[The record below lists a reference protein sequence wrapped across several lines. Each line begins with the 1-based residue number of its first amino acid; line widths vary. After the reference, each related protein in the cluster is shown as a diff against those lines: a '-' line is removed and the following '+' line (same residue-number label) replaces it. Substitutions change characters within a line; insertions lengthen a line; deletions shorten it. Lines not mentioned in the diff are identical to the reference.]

1 MSIGE
6 THRPLRDVACDLI
19 RERIVSGQHPPGSRL
34 VEEHLASELGVSRN
48 PVREALRVLE
58 AEGYVEMIPRRG
70 AVVATL
76 SSDEASEIF
85 EVRTALEALAAR
97 LAARKAADGD
107 TAVLDHLIDASQKAL
122 RRHDG
127 GALSTLNSQF
137 HEEVLRLAKNGYLRD
152 VMQPLRGR
160 MQWIFSHTA
169 AGERGP
175 HSTAEH
181 EELAA
186 AIKANDEDRAA
197 ALAEL
202 HIAAARETFLTFRP
216 DGQR

>member
-19 RERIVSGQHPPGSRL
+19 RDGIVSGQHPPGSRL

-76 SSDEASEIF
+76 SASEASEIF

-97 LAARKAADGD
+97 LAARKATGGD
-107 TAVLDHLIDASQKAL
+107 AAELDRLIAASQKAL
-122 RRHDG
+122 RKKDG
-127 GALSTLNSQF
+127 RALSTLNTQF
-137 HEEVLRLAKNGYLRD
+137 HQEVLRLAKNGYLRD
-152 VMQPLRGR
+152 VMMPLRGR

-169 AGERGP
+169 LGDRGH
-175 HSTAEH
+175 HSTA
-181 EELAA
+181 
-186 AIKANDEDRAA
+186 
-197 ALAEL
+197 
-202 HIAAARETFLTFRP
+202 
-216 DGQR
+216 